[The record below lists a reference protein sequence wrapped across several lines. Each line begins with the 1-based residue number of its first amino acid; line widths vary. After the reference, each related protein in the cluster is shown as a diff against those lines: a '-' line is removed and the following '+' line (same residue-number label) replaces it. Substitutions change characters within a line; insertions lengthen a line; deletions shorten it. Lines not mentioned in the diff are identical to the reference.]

1 MKYFPKQ
8 PETALTKLTKLG
20 YSSLALGKISKL
32 ALAGYNSKG
41 AQSLK
46 DFFCAYSLYAFA
58 YLYAGFGGWT
68 LSGVLVSFCA
78 SLLTNPQSLHQSF
91 SSEMQAPKLTKGA
104 HSYA

>member
-1 MKYFPKQ
+1 MKNKLFNIANMPKYGYINR
-8 PETALTKLTKLG
+8 AL
-20 YSSLALGKISKL
+20 SKISKL

-46 DFFCAYSLYAFA
+46 DFFCAYSLYASA

-68 LSGVLVSFCA
+68 PSGVLVSFCA

-91 SSEMQAPKLTKGA
+91 SSEVQAPKLTKGA
-104 HSYA
+104 HSHA

>member
-1 MKYFPKQ
+1 MKNKLFDIAKAPQYGYINR
-8 PETALTKLTKLG
+8 AL
-20 YSSLALGKISKL
+20 SKISKL

-68 LSGVLVSFCA
+68 PSGVLVSFCT
-78 SLLTNPQSLHQSF
+78 SLLTNPHGLHQSF
-91 SSEMQAPKLTKGA
+91 SSEVQAPKLTKGA
-104 HSYA
+104 HSHA

>member
-1 MKYFPKQ
+1 MKNKLFDIAKAPQYGYINR
-8 PETALTKLTKLG
+8 AL
-20 YSSLALGKISKL
+20 SKISKL

-46 DFFCAYSLYAFA
+46 DFFCAYSLYASA
-58 YLYAGFGGWT
+58 YLNAGFGGWT

-91 SSEMQAPKLTKGA
+91 SSEVQAPKLTKGA
-104 HSYA
+104 HSHA

>member
-1 MKYFPKQ
+1 MKNKLFNIANMLKYGYINR
-8 PETALTKLTKLG
+8 AL
-20 YSSLALGKISKL
+20 SKISKL

-46 DFFCAYSLYAFA
+46 DFFCAYSLYASA

-68 LSGVLVSFCA
+68 PSGVLVSFCA

-91 SSEMQAPKLTKGA
+91 SSEVQAPKLTKGA
-104 HSYA
+104 HSHA

>member
-1 MKYFPKQ
+1 MKSLEPHSIALPK
-8 PETALTKLTKLG
+8 KCS
-20 YSSLALGKISKL
+20 YSSCALCKITKL

-46 DFFCAYSLYAFA
+46 DFFCAYSLYASA

-68 LSGVLVSFCA
+68 PSGVLVSFCA

-91 SSEMQAPKLTKGA
+91 SSEVQAPKLTKGA
-104 HSYA
+104 HSHA